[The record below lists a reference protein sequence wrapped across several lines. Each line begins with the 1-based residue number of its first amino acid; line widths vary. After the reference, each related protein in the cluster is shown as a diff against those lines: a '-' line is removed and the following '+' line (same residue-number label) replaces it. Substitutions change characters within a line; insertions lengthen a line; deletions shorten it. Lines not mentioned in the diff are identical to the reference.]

1 MNTIKKRED
10 CQQWEDYKWQIEN
23 SRVDI
28 QDIIGTGG
36 LNEQELLAI
45 KGKKIIKIPPYFHSL
60 IDFTNQNCPIRKQI
74 IPKVSPNC
82 FKQDVLNEQRFSV
95 TPYLVHKFRNRALFI
110 ISNRC
115 AFNCTFCTRT
125 RIKSIKAPSMELLKD
140 SFRYL
145 SEHKEINEVVLSGG
159 DPLLLDDNNLL
170 VILQNLKRLNHI
182 KVVRIGTRV
191 PIALPMRVTR
201 ELLEI
206 LEMLPVIYI
215 NIHINHPKEIT
226 DRVKKC
232 LFDLSRA
239 GCILGS
245 QTVLL
250 KEINDDAKIL
260 SQLFTELIQCRVR
273 PYYLFQCDHE
283 AGCENFVVDINKG
296 IELINEVQKKISG
309 LGVPKYVVD
318 SSYTKSVV
326 GPIDR
331 EVAYEP

>member
-10 CQQWEDYKWQIEN
+10 CQQWEDYRWQIKN
-23 SRVDI
+23 SWVDI
-28 QDIIGTGG
+28 QNIMGTGG

-45 KGKKIIKIPPYFHSL
+45 KAEKFIKIPPYFYSL
-60 IDFTNQNCPIRKQI
+60 IDFANENCPIRKQI
-74 IPKVSPNC
+74 IPRVGQNC
-82 FKQDVLNEQRFSV
+82 FKQDVLNEQYFSV
-95 TPYLVHKFRNRALFI
+95 TPYLVHKFRNRVLFI
-110 ISNRC
+110 ISNQC

-125 RIKSIKAPSMELLKD
+125 RIKSIKAPSMELLED

-145 SEHKEINEVVLSGG
+145 SEHKEINEVILSGG

-170 VILQNLKRLNHI
+170 AILKSLRQLNHI

-191 PIALPMRVTR
+191 PIALPMRVTK
-201 ELLEI
+201 ELLDI
-206 LEMLPVIYI
+206 LELFPVIYI

-232 LFDLSRA
+232 LYDLSRT

-250 KEINDDAKIL
+250 REINDDTKIL

-296 IELINEVQKKISG
+296 IKLINEVQKKISG

-318 SSYTKSVV
+318 SSYTKNVFGPVDKGGSV
-326 GPIDR
+326 
-331 EVAYEP
+331 